1 MRAEAGTIAKVSGTR
16 TATAMVAVSPG
27 SEPTMVPAATPPRAN
42 ATLNGV
48 SAAAKYP
55 MSGSMPGSLLAGRR
69 STSCCEMRARAL
81 SSARGQREFQSPLL
95 DDAGFLSCF
104 GVGFVH
110 VRHEGVHVLIA
121 DVEHGHAIVLQP
133 LAELRILIDLADHVG
148 DLFAQ
153 FLRRRLRHRD
163 EAEGAGRTL
172 VAELLEGRHVR
183 AQGMALVHGDG
194 HHADLV
200 LEVGR
205 ASGRERGGQNVWI

>member
-1 MRAEAGTIAKVSGTR
+1 MGAEAGSIAKVSGTR

-48 SAAAKYP
+48 SAAAKYSMP
-55 MSGSMPGSLLAGRR
+55 GSMPGSLLAGRR

-133 LAELRILIDLADHVG
+133 LAEIRILIDLADH
-148 DLFAQ
+148 
-153 FLRRRLRHRD
+153 RSEEH
-163 EAEGAGRTL
+163 TS
-172 VAELLEGRHVR
+172 ELQSPMR
-183 AQGMALVHGDG
+183 
-194 HHADLV
+194 
-200 LEVGR
+200 
-205 ASGRERGGQNVWI
+205 